1 MARRTGYVFYLWDCF
16 DVILTN
22 AFFLTL
28 APFFLVRNPSLFL
41 PLSVFLTLDSPKFLY
56 CLFRRESHFM
66 IFPCVSYSFIT
77 FYSILPGGQPTA
89 NPLEDLGTQT
99 GTSVTWLVNFATGML
114 RPFYNSI

>member
-1 MARRTGYVFYLWDCF
+1 
-16 DVILTN
+16 
-22 AFFLTL
+22 
-28 APFFLVRNPSLFL
+28 
-41 PLSVFLTLDSPKFLY
+41 
-56 CLFRRESHFM
+56 M